1 MAMKTQQQAEREEQ
15 KRIKS
20 LVMNYDLRDDD
31 ENDGED
37 EFHYIYQPNTN
48 TKGLKGLERQSASHA
63 SQARS
68 ERSGNNRSGHRA
80 RKLQL
85 KDVDWYVDYLTGSRW
100 TLCTKKLIRSSDQMQ
115 DLNNEW
121 SCQTCLTASP
131 HHGIPSPS
139 LRDKPA
145 STAPRSSFTTPVERQ
160 SSSSNSVVSTEHVT
174 IRCKDSS
181 YNAGAWLDG

>member
-85 KDVDWYVDYLTGSRW
+85 KDVDWYVDCLTGAMRI
-100 TLCTKKLIRSSDQMQ
+100 LCPKKLTRSSDQMQ
-115 DLNNEW
+115 DLNNGW

-131 HHGIPSPS
+131 HHRITVYIAFIARQTCINCNSIEF
-139 LRDKPA
+139 RDA
-145 STAPRSSFTTPVERQ
+145 YRTAKLKQ
-160 SSSSNSVVSTEHVT
+160 H
-174 IRCKDSS
+174 
-181 YNAGAWLDG
+181 